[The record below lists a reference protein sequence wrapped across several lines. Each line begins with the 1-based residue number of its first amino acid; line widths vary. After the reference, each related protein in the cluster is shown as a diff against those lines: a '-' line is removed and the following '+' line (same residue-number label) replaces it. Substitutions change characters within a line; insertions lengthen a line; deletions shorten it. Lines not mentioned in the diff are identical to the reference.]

1 MSKLELY
8 YIEPGLFLARRGN
21 EAEQWPR
28 SRVSTFLEHRGYS
41 VQDAEALVRQ
51 AEVLSELT
59 IPYPAPERE

>member
-1 MSKLELY
+1 MSKLELF
-8 YIEPGLFLARRGN
+8 YIEPGLFLARVGK

-28 SRVSTFLEHRGYS
+28 SRVSSFLERRGYS

-51 AEVLSELT
+51 AEVLNELV